1 MTMFNKDQ
9 IFQLLE
15 SRDGEAL
22 RALWQGRGAVDIAAL
37 LDSVEDGA
45 RQAAVFRTLPKDLAA
60 DVFSYLPGPTQA
72 TLARSFADGELQ
84 QIFDAL
90 HLDDAAD
97 FLEELPANLV
107 TRILRSA
114 SPQRRMAVNALL
126 RYPADSAGSVMTP
139 EFVSL
144 RPGDT
149 VRQALDTIRRTGIHK
164 ETVYTCYVLE
174 HRQLLGVVSAKDLL
188 TAAEDAAVA
197 DLMVTDVV
205 SVGTLTDREEAARLL
220 AKYDLLALPVLDG
233 EERMVGIVTVDD
245 AMDVLQEEVTEDIEK
260 MAAILPGDKPYLKTG
275 VFETWRARTPWLM
288 MLMLSATFTGMIL
301 THFEN
306 SLAAVPIL
314 TSYIPMLSGTG
325 GNSGTQASTAVIRA
339 LSLGEVRFSDLLRVV
354 WKECRVA
361 LICGVCL
368 AAANFVKM
376 MVVDCW
382 LLANPTVTPAVAAVV
397 CCTLVGTVAC
407 AKLVGASLPI
417 LAEKIGFDPAVMAS
431 PFISTIVDALS
442 LLIYF
447 RFATWILGV

>member
-149 VRQALDTIRRTGIHK
+149 VRPGAGYHPP
-164 ETVYTCYVLE
+164 
-174 HRQLLGVVSAKDLL
+174 HRNPQGDGLHLLCAGA
-188 TAAEDAAVA
+188 
-197 DLMVTDVV
+197 
-205 SVGTLTDREEAARLL
+205 
-220 AKYDLLALPVLDG
+220 P
-233 EERMVGIVTVDD
+233 
-245 AMDVLQEEVTEDIEK
+245 
-260 MAAILPGDKPYLKTG
+260 
-275 VFETWRARTPWLM
+275 
-288 MLMLSATFTGMIL
+288 
-301 THFEN
+301 
-306 SLAAVPIL
+306 
-314 TSYIPMLSGTG
+314 
-325 GNSGTQASTAVIRA
+325 
-339 LSLGEVRFSDLLRVV
+339 
-354 WKECRVA
+354 
-361 LICGVCL
+361 
-368 AAANFVKM
+368 AAAGRGVGQG
-376 MVVDCW
+376 
-382 LLANPTVTPAVAAVV
+382 PADSRGG
-397 CCTLVGTVAC
+397 CRCG
-407 AKLVGASLPI
+407 GP
-417 LAEKIGFDPAVMAS
+417 
-431 PFISTIVDALS
+431 
-442 LLIYF
+442 
-447 RFATWILGV
+447 